1 MPLLHPLSIL
11 HSTDTAYLFIDV
23 NKVPLTLVESLAQ
36 AGVEILPYESLG
48 ELLTKASSGEM
59 GKVWMDS
66 RTANQAV
73 YR

>member
-1 MPLLHPLSIL
+1 M
-11 HSTDTAYLFIDV
+11 DV
-23 NKVPLTLVESLAQ
+23 FQSLAQ
-36 AGVEILPYESLG
+36 AGVEVRPYESLG
-48 ELLTKASSGEM
+48 EVLAEAGSGAM